1 MEAVPGMK
9 TKVREVL
16 KIADK
21 DHHTFEWYEDRG
33 NGQEAKTMEI
43 SYTRKK

>member
-1 MEAVPGMK
+1 MK
-9 TKVREVL
+9 TQVREVL

-21 DHHTFEWYEDRG
+21 DHQTLEWYENRG
-33 NGQEAKTMEI
+33 GQEKKTMEI